1 MSRRKIKIK
10 QMKKVSK
17 QLLLLFLGGALFT
30 SCNNAGSTPTE
41 ASGDTTANTVVAQPM
56 NYPYTIDHPDYW
68 EPGST
73 KNTMNALT
81 SLKAWENNN
90 VDECMKYFADTV
102 HVQFDAF
109 DQTVSNDS
117 LRKLIT
123 PGTNTKNHSVKMQ
136 DWESVISKDKK
147 EEYVTVWYRQYTES
161 TDGKKDSIDVI
172 NDLKMKDGKII
183 ALDEYR
189 RKLH

>member
-1 MSRRKIKIK
+1 
-10 QMKKVSK
+10 MKKVSGP
-17 QLLLLFLGGALFT
+17 LLLLLLAGALFT
-30 SCNNAGSTPTE
+30 SCNNSGSTAAEP
-41 ASGDTTANTVVAQPM
+41 SGDTTTNTIAAEPI

-68 EPGST
+68 EPGSQQ
-73 KNTMNALT
+73 NTLNALT

-90 VDECMKYFADTV
+90 MDECMKYFADSV
-102 HVQFDAF
+102 HVQFDGF

-117 LRKLIT
+117 LRKMIT
-123 PGTNTKNHSVKMQ
+123 PGPNTKSYSVKMQ

-147 EEYVTVWYRQYTES
+147 EEYVTAWYRQYREDK
-161 TDGKKDSIDVI
+161 DGKKDSIDVV

-183 ALDEYR
+183 ALDEYL